1 MRLTVLSG
9 AAEPQALKRLQ
20 MLGHR
25 VQTEAT
31 GKVKALDGA
40 SSDLVYLVPFEESKK
55 PEWAEIRVRLARSSR
70 FYLVYGSE
78 LSTANIVAAAR
89 DGANDVIDQRD
100 EDSRW
105 DQAIS
110 SCASSQSLWWQLY
123 GAAEKPDDN
132 SLVGRSAVMQSLRES
147 VQRIGPTRASV
158 LVMGESGTG
167 KERVSEAI
175 HKAWGKGP
183 FIAMNCAAIPG
194 DLLESELFG
203 VEKGAFTG
211 ANQSKQGLV
220 EEAAGGTLFL
230 DEIGELDLQLQP
242 KLLRFLETHRA
253 RRVGSTK
260 EYQCNVRIVAAT
272 NRDLR
277 IESDNDRFR
286 LDLYYRLSEIIL
298 NTAPLRHRVEDIP
311 DLARVFLDG
320 AAIRFGKNFETIEPE
335 LAFKFQQHDWPGN
348 VRELKQVVE
357 RLAIHYDGPVMRAS
371 WWEIPPPT
379 LKPKG
384 SGSQPPFA
392 VEVVKQTVAPFPS
405 ATPASPVTPT
415 PFRPPPSVMPAQPAA
430 ASLQS
435 RHGMPLNKRE
445 RQQLAR
451 ELLNQSDG
459 DLTWTAAQLGI
470 HPTTLYRW
478 RKAGKV

>member
-1 MRLTVLSG
+1 MVLSG
-9 AAEPQALKRLQ
+9 SAEPHVLKRLQ
-20 MLGHR
+20 LLGHR
-25 VQTEAT
+25 VQTEPN
-31 GKVKALDGA
+31 GKVKALDGS
-40 SSDLVYLVPFEESKK
+40 SSDLVYLVPFIESKK
-55 PEWAEIRVRLARSSR
+55 HEWADIRVRLARSSR
-70 FYLVYGSE
+70 FYVVYGNQ
-78 LSTANIVAAAR
+78 LSTADIVSAAR
-89 DGANDVIDQRD
+89 DGANDVIDERD

-105 DQAIS
+105 DQAIA

-123 GAAEKPDDN
+123 GAADKANDN
-132 SLVGRSAVMQSLRES
+132 SLVGRSSVMGSLRES

-158 LVMGESGTG
+158 LIMGESGTG

-211 ANQSKQGLV
+211 ANQSKPGLV
-220 EEAAGGTLFL
+220 EEASGGTLFL

-242 KLLRFLETHRA
+242 KLLRFLESHKA

-286 LDLYYRLSEIIL
+286 LDLYYRLSETIL

-311 DLARVFLDG
+311 DLARVFLEG

-335 LAFKFQQHDWPGN
+335 LVYKFQQHDWPGN

-371 WWEIPPPT
+371 WWEIPPAT
-379 LKPKG
+379 IKPKG
-384 SGSQPPFA
+384 PGSQPPFA
-392 VEVVKQTVAPFPS
+392 VEISKASTPPFPARTPGTPAPF
-405 ATPASPVTPT
+405 V
-415 PFRPPPSVMPAQPAA
+415 PPPTMQPATQA
-430 ASLQS
+430 AAPLQQ
-435 RHGMPLNKRE
+435 RYGMPLNKRE

-459 DLTWTAAQLGI
+459 DLSWTAAQLGI